1 MQRRHIKKKALF
13 SIIAVIVAAGCASRE
28 KSAEIQDLMT
38 LDEAI
43 RQAAF
48 SIDGRIPAKTKIA
61 LLNFDSPADDF
72 SEYVIDELTA
82 NLVDSGKLTVVDRK
96 EIDLIRDEFEF
107 QFSGEVSDD
116 SMQKLGRVL
125 GAEFIV
131 SGSLKKLGDL
141 YRIVI
146 RALNVQSAEVVV
158 QYRANIAGDDVVR
171 ALLAGGK
178 TTRSPA
184 RAEAKPAG
192 PAPAPQPTVPAGP
205 APDPQPAIPASPAQ
219 AKTEYNLGDKGPGGG
234 IVFYDK
240 KDTGEGWRYL
250 EAAPASSEFVAGR
263 AEAIRRSKA
272 LVVNGR
278 LDITGWRLPTQEEL
292 NLMYERLHKQGL
304 GGFNGSGLF
313 YNSYYWSST
322 NDAYGYSCYQDF
334 SSGSQ
339 SSTWGWAGA
348 ANFRVRVVRQF

>member
-1 MQRRHIKKKALF
+1 MKKNIVF
-13 SIIAVIVAAGCASRE
+13 IITIIVLLGCASRD
-28 KSAEIQDLMT
+28 KSAEISDLMT
-38 LDEAI
+38 LDQAI
-43 RQAAF
+43 QMAAL
-48 SIDGRIPAKTKIA
+48 SIDERLPAKTKIA
-61 LLNFDSPADDF
+61 LLNFDSPADDL

-116 SMQKLGRVL
+116 SMQKAGRIL
-125 GAEFIV
+125 GAQSIV
-131 SGSLKKLGDL
+131 SGSLKKLGSL
-141 YRIVI
+141 YRIVV
-146 RALNVQSAEVVV
+146 RVLTVQSAEVVV

-178 TTRSPA
+178 TTSAQTVVKGKTVSPPPA
-184 RAEAKPAG
+184 PEPAKPAAQVKQEYNIGETG
-192 PAPAPQPTVPAGP
+192 PA
-205 APDPQPAIPASPAQ
+205 
-219 AKTEYNLGDKGPGGG
+219 GG

-240 KDTGEGWRYL
+240 KQISEGWRYL
-250 EAAPASSEFVAGR
+250 EAAPASSEFIAGR
-263 AEAIRRSKA
+263 SEAMRRSKA

-304 GGFNGSGLF
+304 GGFNDSGIF
-313 YNSYYWSST
+313 YSSYYWSSS
-322 NDAYGYSCYQDF
+322 NDNYGYSCYQDF
-334 SSGSQ
+334 SNGSQ

-348 ANFRVRVVRQF
+348 ANFRVRVIRQF